1 MGRRREDE
9 RRWCAGCG
17 AGARHER
24 CALRVLGARARR
36 RGQPGVRGFHETI
49 AEENANMFDAYDVAV
64 RLIRLLRPIVEQI
77 QGYDRN
83 LADQM
88 RRAATSVVLN
98 LAEGQR
104 RFAGKKRRAYEIA
117 HGEAREV
124 LGCLDVA
131 AEWGLIVD
139 DRDARAMLDRLLAIS
154 WRLTHPRQAPQQ
166 RE

>member
-1 MGRRREDE
+1 M
-9 RRWCAGCG
+9 
-17 AGARHER
+17 
-24 CALRVLGARARR
+24 L
-36 RGQPGVRGFHETI
+36 
-49 AEENANMFDAYDVAV
+49 DAYAVATS
-64 RLIRLLRPIVEQI
+64 LCRLLRPIVEQI
-77 QGYDRN
+77 RVSDRN

-88 RRAATSVVLN
+88 KRAATSVVLN

-104 RFAGKKRRAYEIA
+104 RFGGNKLRAYEIA

-131 AEWGLIVD
+131 AEWGLVVE

-154 WRLTHPRQAPQQ
+154 WRLTHPRKAPQQ